1 MPVYEIRI
9 LDVCGDLVWG
19 FQMFLA
25 AVEIGG
31 GSGGGGGKNESLY
44 GTPVYELPKGTI
56 AVDPDFAFPIPHVC
70 RSLLLNPQYLF
81 RSTFLGSLRLYTAW
95 KLLPCWVEFIEEF
108 SGVKTDPLSSL
119 KRHLG
124 KRLPPLSLS
133 CLYSVV
139 AVMADRATQS

>member
-9 LDVCGDLVWG
+9 LDVRGDLVWG

-31 GSGGGGGKNESLY
+31 GSGGGGKNESLH

-56 AVDPDFAFPIPHVC
+56 SVDPDFAFPTPYVC
-70 RSLLLNPQYLF
+70 RSLPPNPQYLF
-81 RSTFLGSLRLYTAW
+81 RSTFLGRLGLYTAW

-119 KRHLG
+119 KR
-124 KRLPPLSLS
+124 PPG
-133 CLYSVV
+133 
-139 AVMADRATQS
+139 